1 MPFRLSPAQTINGRS
16 VGPVAIIGVGLMGGS
31 LGLALRARAGVQDIR
46 GFDPDPAAVRAGLA
60 RGAITH
66 GAVSADEAVDGAAA
80 VFVATPVGLIA
91 GLAREV
97 LAASASD
104 CVVSDVGSS
113 KSSVLAGLSPVE
125 RERFIGGHPVC
136 GSERGGVEHAREDLF
151 AGATYFLTPAPE
163 ARPELYERLH
173 TIVAATGARPSA
185 IDADVHDR
193 LMALVSHLPHVIAS
207 ALIHQAAAT
216 APQGREALRSA
227 GPSFTDLTRVAGANP
242 PLWADIL
249 LANRDAV
256 IRAIGDQAERLS
268 EVATALEAGDRD
280 WLEMFMSGAAAGR
293 ARLRE
298 AEPEV
303 LPEPWRL
310 VVAMPNRPG
319 VISDVATIL
328 GHAHINIEDLSLRS
342 GAGEDEGE
350 LSVVVTGQAT
360 AEHAG
365 DLVTRRG
372 YTVRTERID

>member
-1 MPFRLSPAQTINGRS
+1 M
-16 VGPVAIIGVGLMGGS
+16 GPVAIIGVGLMGGS
-31 LGLALRARAGVQDIR
+31 LGLALRSRAGAQDIR
-46 GFDPDPAAVRAGLA
+46 GYDPDAGAVRAGLG

-66 GAVSADEAVDGAAA
+66 GCATVAEAVDGAAA
-80 VFVATPVGLIA
+80 VFVATPVGMIA
-91 GLAREV
+91 GLARQA
-97 LAASASD
+97 LAASSAD

-113 KSSVLAGLSPVE
+113 KCSVLAQLTAVE
-125 RERFIGGHPVC
+125 RERFIGGHPIC

-151 AGATYFLTPAPE
+151 AGATYFLTPAAE
-163 ARPELYERLH
+163 ARPELFERLH
-173 TIVAATGARPSA
+173 GIVAATGARPSA
-185 IDADVHDR
+185 IDPDVHDR

-256 IRAIGDQAERLS
+256 IGAIDDQVQRLG
-268 EVATALEAGDRD
+268 EVVTALAAGDRT
-280 WLEMFMSGAAAGR
+280 WLESFMSGAAAGR

-303 LPEPWRL
+303 VPEPWRV

-319 VISDVATIL
+319 VISDIATIL

-342 GAGEDEGE
+342 GAGADEGE
-350 LSVVVTGQAT
+350 LSIVVTGQAA
-360 AEHAG
+360 AERAEV
-365 DLVTRRG
+365 LVTERG
-372 YTVRTERID
+372 YSARLERVE

>member
-1 MPFRLSPAQTINGRS
+1 
-16 VGPVAIIGVGLMGGS
+16 MGGS
-31 LGLALRARAGVQDIR
+31 LGLALRARAGVSDVR
-46 GFDPDPAAVRAGLA
+46 GFDPDAGAVRAGLE
-60 RGAITH
+60 RGAITR
-66 GAVSADEAVDGAAA
+66 GCATTADAVDGAAA
-80 VFVATPVGLIA
+80 VFVAAPVSKIGE
-91 GLAREV
+91 LAREA
-97 LAASASD
+97 LASSASD

-113 KSSVLAGLSPVE
+113 KTSVLAQLTAAE
-125 RERFIGGHPVC
+125 RERFIGGHPIC

-249 LANRDAV
+249 LANREAV
-256 IRAIGDQAERLS
+256 THAIEDQAHRLG
-268 EVATALEAGDRD
+268 EVVTALRTGDRD
-280 WLEMFMSGAAAGR
+280 WLEAFMSGAAAGR

-298 AEPEV
+298 AEPAV
-303 LPEPWRL
+303 LPEPWRV

-319 VISDVATIL
+319 VISEVATIL
-328 GHAHINIEDLSLRS
+328 GHAHINIEDMSLRS

-350 LSVVVTGQAT
+350 LSVVVSGEPIAQRAQ
-360 AEHAG
+360 
-365 DLVTRRG
+365 DLVTQRG
-372 YTVRTERID
+372 YQARIERVLAQLLGGL